1 MPAFNAAKMTN
12 AGSSARMFASTVV
25 TLGCA
30 FLLLMAAGIGVVVA
44 ITREAN
50 RLEAQRQGER
60 IEAAV
65 NAQIKLSEL
74 RLERL
79 ISAGDLSAFD
89 AAGSRGCSGT
99 PKTCRPVWTATT
111 TSRWS
116 LPAEAAAPS
125 KKAGTCGCAR
135 IPRCAISTSP

>member
-1 MPAFNAAKMTN
+1 MPASTAAKMTN

-65 NAQIKLSEL
+65 NAQIKLNEL

-79 ISAGDLSAFD
+79 VAAGDLPEALQQPGSPAMLKAALKRLGNQLMDFD
-89 AAGSRGCSGT
+89 GAY
-99 PKTCRPVWTATT
+99 
-111 TSRWS
+111 
-116 LPAEAAAPS
+116 
-125 KKAGTCGCAR
+125 
-135 IPRCAISTSP
+135 I

>member
-65 NAQIKLSEL
+65 
-74 RLERL
+74 
-79 ISAGDLSAFD
+79 SA
-89 AAGSRGCSGT
+89 
-99 PKTCRPVWTATT
+99 
-111 TSRWS
+111 
-116 LPAEAAAPS
+116 
-125 KKAGTCGCAR
+125 
-135 IPRCAISTSP
+135 